1 MAYPVIDKPYGF
13 QPINRVDGMPYAGAT
28 RQYKI
33 EGTDSIFYGDLV
45 KLVAGEIV
53 PFDGTDSGFP
63 LGVFMGAQY
72 TNSMGQP
79 VQGQFYPAGAA
90 DGIAYVVVDDQ
101 AAYKVVVTDDSSDV
115 DDSSTIAVIGANME
129 VVLGTG
135 NTTTGNSGMSVLG
148 GSEDDTSTLPIR
160 VIDVVPATETSSGF
174 PELIVKIN
182 VTQFQNATGVVG
194 A

>member
-1 MAYPVIDKPYGF
+1 MAYPTVDKPNGF
-13 QPINRVDGMPYAGAT
+13 QPINRVDGMPYSGAT

-45 KLVAGEIV
+45 KLVAGEIL
-53 PFDGTDSGFP
+53 PFDGTDSGYP

-72 TNSMGQP
+72 TNSMGQTI
-79 VQGQFYPAGAA
+79 QGQYYPAGAA
-90 DGIAYVVVDDQ
+90 DGVAYVVVDDQ
-101 AAYKVVVTDDSSDV
+101 ATYKVVVTDAQSDV
-115 DDSSTIAVIGANME
+115 DDSSSIAVIGANME

-135 NTTTGNSGMSVLG
+135 NPTTGNSGMSVLG
-148 GSEDDTSTLPIR
+148 GSEDDTATLPIR
-160 VIDVVPATETSSGF
+160 VIDVVPATETANGF
-174 PELIVKIN
+174 PELLVKIN